1 MKITKILITLTFI
14 FFLAMNSRGQLP
26 MTKTVS
32 GQLSTVES
40 GMLQV
45 PPKDRYTRV
54 ADSLD
59 KNLLKNKND
68 TLSLFNR
75 SLIYYLYNQMLA
87 QPYQRTKGTL
97 ENLTKAK
104 DLIEKAIENGM
115 KDFRAKQLRAQIYCE
130 LCYRFT
136 GDESWM
142 FNKTQSDYRK
152 QIFNGYKEKANRY
165 LDELSELDK
174 PNAYAYSKKKVSY
187 VYKL

>member
-1 MKITKILITLTFI
+1 MKTRIVITTVIFI
-14 FFLAMNSRGQLP
+14 FCLAMNSHGQLP

-45 PPKDRYTRV
+45 PPKDKYTKV

-59 KNLLKNKND
+59 KNLQKNKND

-75 SLIYYLYNQMLA
+75 SLIYYAYNQMLA

-97 ENLTKAK
+97 ENLTNAK
-104 DLIEKAIENGM
+104 DLIERAIEDGM
-115 KDFRAKQLRAQIYCE
+115 KDFRAKQLRAQIYGE

-142 FNKTQSDYRK
+142 FSKAQMASRK

-174 PNAYAYSKKKVSY
+174 PNAYAYSKRKVSY